1 MLHHNIPVCSSAAV
15 DFLHTHRVIDDFEQ
29 FSFGPLY
36 DLSTEP
42 FESYLGWNLGDE
54 DIDLMRNLN
63 GASPDTPPACWP
75 HFATATHLTAHPEA
89 QTVQDAATMQLIRDA
104 QPADSPW
111 VRHLSVFVDEITV
124 LMYQNPATCLQTEQR
139 RRQT

>member
-1 MLHHNIPVCSSAAV
+1 MLHHNLLVCFSRRCV
-15 DFLHTHRVIDDFEQ
+15 HFTHAHQVIDDFGP

-36 DLSTEP
+36 DLSIEP

-54 DIDLMRNLN
+54 DIDLVRNLN

-75 HFATATHLTAHPEA
+75 PFATATHSAAHPVSE
-89 QTVQDAATMQLIRDA
+89 TGQDAATMQLIRDA

-111 VRHLSVFVDEITV
+111 VRHLSVFLNGITM
-124 LMYQNPATCLQTEQR
+124 LTYHNTASCLQTKQR
-139 RRQT
+139 

>member
-1 MLHHNIPVCSSAAV
+1 MGLLELLYHNLPVCSSAAV
-15 DFLHTHRVIDDFEQ
+15 DFFHAHRVIDDFEP

-36 DLSTEP
+36 DLSIEP

-75 HFATATHLTAHPEA
+75 HFATATQLAAHPES
-89 QTVQDAATMQLIRDA
+89 QTVHDAATMQLIRDA
-104 QPADSPW
+104 QPAYSPW
-111 VRHLSVFVDEITV
+111 VRHLSKFVNEITV
-124 LMYQNPATCLQTEQR
+124 LTYQNPATCL
-139 RRQT
+139 